1 MKTSV
6 SVSRNHD
13 EDEWFKPYDNQSV
26 KRDYQLKNI
35 SRRLYFYCTSVFT
48 FFLLYFQE
56 PHIGNQRPYIISMIY
71 AKRTRG
77 SYNQSELIFRPRPC
91 LHTSTSANEDTF

>member
-13 EDEWFKPYDNQSV
+13 EGEWFKPYGNQSV

-48 FFLLYFQE
+48 FFYPTFKNIIE
-56 PHIGNQRPYIISMIY
+56 EIIG
-71 AKRTRG
+71 
-77 SYNQSELIFRPRPC
+77 
-91 LHTSTSANEDTF
+91 HTL